1 MKKQRPQKPL
11 RILLEEIDGAVEDH
25 KRRLYKDSN
34 IHLTQLLDELKA
46 HHPLSLWTRRHGQR
60 LVDELFGEEKKS
72 VYEFSSRSVI
82 EKSMREV
89 FQLPNSGSIIGAVS
103 RDLRRIASS
112 FAEPFYI
119 IGEKLGTLYAII
131 REIRGK

>member
-34 IHLTQLLDELKA
+34 IHLTQLLRELRA
-46 HHPLSLWTRRHGQR
+46 YHPLSLWTRRHGQR
-60 LVDELFGEEKKS
+60 LVDELSDEEKS
-72 VYEFSSRSVI
+72 IFEFSSHCVI
-82 EKSMREV
+82 EKSMREA
-89 FQLPNSGSIIGAVS
+89 FQLPDSGSIIGAVP

>member
-11 RILLEEIDGAVEDH
+11 HTLLEEIDGAVEDH

-34 IHLTQLLDELKA
+34 IHLTQLLGELKA
-46 HHPLSLWTRRHGQR
+46 HHPLSIWTRRHGQR
-60 LVDELFGEEKKS
+60 LVDELFGEEKRLF
-72 VYEFSSRSVI
+72 EFSSRSDI
-82 EKSMREV
+82 EERMRKA
-89 FQLPNSGSIIGAVS
+89 FQLPNSGSIIGAVP

-119 IGEKLGTLYAII
+119 IGEKLGILYAII
-131 REIRGK
+131 REMRRR